1 MIIAVKAAKK
11 ESHGGGRHGVVL
23 DVCRL
28 FRGDIG
34 NTRRIAKT
42 KGNAPEYTRKW
53 RVTANIKITR

>member
-34 NTRRIAKT
+34 NNPQKQIEQAL
-42 KGNAPEYTRKW
+42 
-53 RVTANIKITR
+53 